1 MNQKTQNRA
10 QRRRADR
17 HHVKRATAF
26 ALAGLMATSGISLP
40 AGTFAYGAENNT
52 LLAFA
57 GAEGGGRFATGGR
70 GYDVYVVTTLE
81 DYGKGET
88 PVEGSLRYGI
98 EEFAKDKG
106 GTMIV
111 FNVGGTIELK
121 QTLTFKERKNITV
134 AGQTAPG
141 DGITLSGWD
150 TNISNSENLIIRYMR
165 FRPGAANVHTGGDS
179 MDALWGRD
187 NKTFMIDHCSF
198 SWNTDETVSTY
209 RGQDGTVQWCIVS
222 ESLTVSGHSKGRHGY
237 GGIFG
242 GDNVLFQNNLIANH
256 TSRNPRIGGGCMGD
270 PTKDGGSTATLQLSN
285 NVLYNWGYN
294 TCYGGGYAY
303 TNFINNFLKPGQG
316 TREQVRYQVIDMG
329 EATKPGGF
337 YVNGN
342 YMDGNAEITAD
353 NAKGSKMS
361 GVTEGA
367 NKTVVSETPYTAEGF
382 DSATVTSA
390 ADCYEPVLAQAGATY
405 PYRDAIDARV
415 VAETRT
421 DSGRYVNTEDEV
433 GG

>member
-1 MNQKTQNRA
+1 MNQKIQNRA
-10 QRRRADR
+10 QRRRANR

-329 EATKPGGF
+329 EANLNLSG
-337 YVNGN
+337 
-342 YMDGNAEITAD
+342 TAQHFQ
-353 NAKGSKMS
+353 
-361 GVTEGA
+361 
-367 NKTVVSETPYTAEGF
+367 VSEGYLSSIFKEYAGICFAEYLEKCRIEK
-382 DSATVTSA
+382 S
-390 ADCYEPVLAQAGATY
+390 CVLLS
-405 PYRDAIDARV
+405 D
-415 VAETRT
+415 T
-421 DSGRYVNTEDEV
+421 DSTIEQIAEDV
-433 GG
+433 GYNSVYSYRRAFKRLFHISPSAYREQKLP

>member
-1 MNQKTQNRA
+1 
-10 QRRRADR
+10 
-17 HHVKRATAF
+17 
-26 ALAGLMATSGISLP
+26 MATSGISLP

-165 FRPGAANVHTGGDS
+165 FRPGAANVHTGGFHGCT
-179 MDALWGRD
+179 LG
-187 NKTFMIDHCSF
+187 
-198 SWNTDETVSTY
+198 
-209 RGQDGTVQWCIVS
+209 
-222 ESLTVSGHSKGRHGY
+222 KG
-237 GGIFG
+237 
-242 GDNVLFQNNLIANH
+242 
-256 TSRNPRIGGGCMGD
+256 
-270 PTKDGGSTATLQLSN
+270 
-285 NVLYNWGYN
+285 
-294 TCYGGGYAY
+294 
-303 TNFINNFLKPGQG
+303 
-316 TREQVRYQVIDMG
+316 
-329 EATKPGGF
+329 
-337 YVNGN
+337 
-342 YMDGNAEITAD
+342 
-353 NAKGSKMS
+353 
-361 GVTEGA
+361 
-367 NKTVVSETPYTAEGF
+367 
-382 DSATVTSA
+382 
-390 ADCYEPVLAQAGATY
+390 
-405 PYRDAIDARV
+405 
-415 VAETRT
+415 
-421 DSGRYVNTEDEV
+421 
-433 GG
+433 